1 MFILSPS
8 KGQDFDTPVSE
19 KPATIPIF
27 LDNSQELINLLK
39 AYSVQDLRS
48 LMQISEKIAQLNVDR
63 YQSFTLPFNK
73 DNAKQAI
80 FAFIGDVYRG
90 ISSESY
96 SAEDL
101 QFAQDNMRVLSGLY
115 GCLRPLDLIQPYRL
129 EMKTRLA
136 NKNGANLYQFWGTK
150 VAEAIDKSAT
160 STDSTVLFNL
170 ASVEYS
176 KVITRKILKIP
187 VVDIIFQE
195 EKNGLLRTV
204 AVFAKRARGLM
215 ADHMIKQRITTAEG
229 VKAFTTDN
237 YTFASHLS
245 DDKRYVF
252 TRPQP

>member
-80 FAFIGDVYRG
+80 FAFTGDVYRG
-90 ISSESY
+90 ISSDSY

-101 QFAQDNMRVLSGLY
+101 QFAQDNMRILSGLY

-136 NKNGANLYQFWGTK
+136 NKNGVNLYRFWGTT
-150 VAEAIDKSAT
+150 VAEH
-160 STDSTVLFNL
+160 
-170 ASVEYS
+170 
-176 KVITRKILKIP
+176 
-187 VVDIIFQE
+187 
-195 EKNGLLRTV
+195 
-204 AVFAKRARGLM
+204 KRR
-215 ADHMIKQRITTAEG
+215 
-229 VKAFTTDN
+229 
-237 YTFASHLS
+237 
-245 DDKRYVF
+245 
-252 TRPQP
+252 

>member
-27 LDNSQELINLLK
+27 LDNSQELIDLLK
-39 AYSVQDLRS
+39 TYSVQDLRS

-80 FAFIGDVYRG
+80 FAFTGDVYRG
-90 ISSESY
+90 ISSDSY

-101 QFAQDNMRVLSGLY
+101 QFAQDNMRILSGLY

-136 NKNGANLYQFWGTK
+136 NKNGVDLYQFWGTT
-150 VAEAIDKSAT
+150 VAEAINTSAVN
-160 STDSTVLFNL
+160 SHSSVLFNL

-176 KVITRKILKIP
+176 KVITRKTLTIP
-187 VVDIIFQE
+187 VVDVVFQE
-195 EKNGLLRTV
+195 EKKGQLRTV

>member
-8 KGQDFDTPVSE
+8 KGQDFDTPVSG
-19 KPATIPIF
+19 KPATVPVF
-27 LDNSQELINLLK
+27 LDNSQKLIDLLRE
-39 AYSVQDLRS
+39 YSVEELRD

-63 YQSFTLPFNK
+63 YQSFSQPFTK

-80 FAFIGDVYRG
+80 FAFTGDVYRG
-90 ISSESY
+90 IASDSY

-101 QFAQDNMRVLSGLY
+101 QFAQEHMRILSGLY

-136 NKNGANLYQFWGTK
+136 NDKGPNLYTFWGNK
-150 VAEAIDKSAT
+150 VAEAINTSAAN
-160 STDSTVLFNL
+160 SDSPILFNL

-187 VVDIIFQE
+187 VVDILFQE
-195 EKNGLLRTV
+195 EKEGKLRTI

-215 ADHMIKQRITTAEG
+215 ADYMIKQRVTTRKG
-229 VKAFTTDN
+229 VQAFTTDK
-237 YTFASHLS
+237 YAFAPHLS